1 MAKTSWKIDAAR
13 KHKFAV
19 RDYNR
24 CGLCGRQRAY
34 MRKFGICR
42 ICFRE
47 NANAGN
53 IPGIRKASW

>member
-1 MAKTSWKIDAAR
+1 MAKTAWKNDAAR
-13 KHKFAV
+13 KHKFAS

-24 CGLCGRQRAY
+24 CRLCGRKRAY

-47 NANAGN
+47 NANDGN

>member
-1 MAKTSWKIDAAR
+1 MAKTAWKNDAAR
-13 KHKFAV
+13 KH
-19 RDYNR
+19 NR
-24 CGLCGRQRAY
+24 CGLCGRKRAF

-47 NANAGN
+47 NANNGN

>member
-1 MAKTSWKIDAAR
+1 MAKTSWKNDAAR
-13 KHKFAV
+13 KHKFSV
-19 RDYNR
+19 RDYSR